1 MDNPSTPGSECSGLG
16 VVPYKDSACS
26 GFGVVLH
33 KDSACSGFGVVLHKD
48 LNGQDLELYCIRI

>member
-1 MDNPSTPGSECSGLG
+1 MDSPSAPGSECPGFG

-48 LNGQDLELYCIRI
+48 LNGQDLELYCIWT